1 SLAESGPILP
11 CAWRSPDLRGSS
23 FRPGWKLRRAPSN
36 LPDFLLYLW
45 VVMRRNGLGAHF
57 FLPRHILMTTKLG
70 ELLERTI
77 PPLGYELVDWEGAPG
92 ARLVRVFSDKPNGSV
107 TKLSVDDCARVSNH
121 LTRLFAVENIE
132 FERLEVSSPGLDR
145 PLKKPADFVRF
156 AGEEA
161 ELKLANPIA
170 NAKKLKGV
178 LRGCDAGAVVVENA
192 NRAVT
197 VPL

>member
-1 SLAESGPILP
+1 
-11 CAWRSPDLRGSS
+11 
-23 FRPGWKLRRAPSN
+23 
-36 LPDFLLYLW
+36 
-45 VVMRRNGLGAHF
+45 
-57 FLPRHILMTTKLG
+57 MTTDLA

-77 PPLGYELVDWEGAPG
+77 PPLGYELVDWEGTPRG
-92 ARLVRVFSDKPNGSV
+92 RLVRVFIDKPNGSA

-145 PLKKPADFVRF
+145 PLRKAADFVRF

-170 NAKKLKGV
+170 NTKKLKGV
-178 LRGCDAGAVVVENA
+178 LRGCEAGAVVVETA
-192 NRAVT
+192 KGAVT
-197 VPL
+197 IPLADIDRARLVPKIEWRKAR